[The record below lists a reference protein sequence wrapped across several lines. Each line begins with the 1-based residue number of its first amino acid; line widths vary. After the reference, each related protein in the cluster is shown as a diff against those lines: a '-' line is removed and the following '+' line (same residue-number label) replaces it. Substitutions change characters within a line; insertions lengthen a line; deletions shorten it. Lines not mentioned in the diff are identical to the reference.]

1 MEQEFKSFLNHYLQ
15 VWRKSS
21 LEEMKELISKD
32 YQAREI
38 RGDQIDDF
46 GYDESVKGW
55 EQGFR
60 YVKENEG
67 IWDLKELAV
76 IPLKEDE
83 VMAVLSASI
92 IIKGERI
99 GTANLFFDTF
109 KKDGE
114 GSWKQARS
122 YVENRNFPGMN
133 RHPAAPAA
141 YLKRTMRSGP
151 FSLLSYI

>member
-1 MEQEFKSFLNHYLQ
+1 MEQEFRRFLNHYLH
-15 VWRKSS
+15 VWRNSS

-46 GYDESVKGW
+46 GYGESIKGW
-55 EQGFR
+55 EQGFK
-60 YVKENEG
+60 YVKEKEG

-92 IIKGERI
+92 IIKGERL
-99 GTANLFFDTF
+99 GTANLFFYTF

-122 YVENRNFPGMN
+122 YVETGISPERIG
-133 RHPAAPAA
+133 
-141 YLKRTMRSGP
+141 
-151 FSLLSYI
+151 SLQLQQHI